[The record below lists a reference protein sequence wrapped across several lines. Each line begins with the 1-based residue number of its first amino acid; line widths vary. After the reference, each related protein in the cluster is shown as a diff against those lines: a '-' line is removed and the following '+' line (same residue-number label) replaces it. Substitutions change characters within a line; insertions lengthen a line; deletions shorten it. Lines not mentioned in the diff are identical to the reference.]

1 MTRIYFL
8 FLYLLTCLMVPLKGH
23 AVSQAEL
30 LNSNRFQHI
39 DSSVDSGR
47 GDGKYLD
54 LESIR
59 TIADFNGHRRIEA
72 TLYVLMPASN
82 LIQGIQVQYDYQLN
96 QSLRH
101 LINAHE
107 KGLEQGTHVPYISIW
122 RAKDENSGITGMVKA
137 AGAFTND
144 GSSARASLQQ
154 ANIEA
159 MILPAIFGLERYTLP
174 NLIYQKAY
182 GLAYDD
188 EP

>member
-1 MTRIYFL
+1 MKRIYLCFL
-8 FLYLLTCLMVPLKGH
+8 WLLVCLVLPLQGQ
-23 AVSQAEL
+23 AISQSEL
-30 LNSNRFQHI
+30 LDTARFQHI
-39 DSSVDSGR
+39 DSTVDSGQ

-59 TIADFNGHRRIEA
+59 TIVDSNGHCRIEA

-82 LIQGIQVQYDYQLN
+82 LIQGIQIEYDYQLN

-101 LINAHE
+101 LINVHE
-107 KGLEQGTHVPYISIW
+107 KALKQGAHTPYISIW
-122 RAKDENSGITGMVKA
+122 RAKDENSGITGMVKST
-137 AGAFTND
+137 GAFTND
-144 GSSARASLQQ
+144 GSVRASLQQ

-159 MILPAIFGLERYTLP
+159 MLLPATFGLERYTLP

-182 GLAYDD
+182 GFAYDD

>member
-1 MTRIYFL
+1 ML
-8 FLYLLTCLMVPLKGH
+8 PLKGH

-59 TIADFNGHRRIEA
+59 TIADSNGHRRIEA

-82 LIQGIQVQYDYQLN
+82 LIQGIQIEYDYQLN

-101 LINAHE
+101 LINVHE
-107 KGLEQGTHVPYISIW
+107 KELKQGTHVPYISIW

-137 AGAFTND
+137 AGAFTN
-144 GSSARASLQQ
+144 GGNVRASLQQ

-159 MILPAIFGLERYTLP
+159 MMLPAIFGIERYTL
-174 NLIYQKAY
+174 Q
-182 GLAYDD
+182 
-188 EP
+188 

>member
-1 MTRIYFL
+1 ML
-8 FLYLLTCLMVPLKGH
+8 PLKGH

-59 TIADFNGHRRIEA
+59 TIADSNGHRRIEA

-82 LIQGIQVQYDYQLN
+82 LIQGIKIEYDYQLN
-96 QSLRH
+96 QSLRY

-107 KGLEQGTHVPYISIW
+107 KGLKQGTHIPYISIW

-144 GSSARASLQQ
+144 GSTRASLQQ

-159 MILPAIFGLERYTLP
+159 MMLPAIFGIERYTLP
-174 NLIYQKAY
+174 NLIYQKVY

>member
-1 MTRIYFL
+1 MMKRIYLRFL
-8 FLYLLTCLMVPLKGH
+8 WLLVCLVLPLQGQ
-23 AVSQAEL
+23 AISQSEL
-30 LNSNRFQHI
+30 LDTARFQHI

-59 TIADFNGHRRIEA
+59 TIVDSNGHRRIEA

-82 LIQGIQVQYDYQLN
+82 LIQGI
-96 QSLRH
+96 
-101 LINAHE
+101 
-107 KGLEQGTHVPYISIW
+107 HVPYISIW
-122 RAKDENSGITGMVKA
+122 RAKDENSGITSMVKA

-144 GSSARASLQQ
+144 GSVRASLQQ

-159 MILPAIFGLERYTLP
+159 MILPATFGLERYTLP

>member
-1 MTRIYFL
+1 MKRIYFL
-8 FLYLLTCLMVPLKGH
+8 FLCLLTCFMLPLKGH

-59 TIADFNGHRRIEA
+59 TIADSNGHRRIEA

-82 LIQGIQVQYDYQLN
+82 LIQGIQIEYDYQLN

-107 KGLEQGTHVPYISIW
+107 KALKQGAHTPYISIW

-144 GSSARASLQQ
+144 GSVRASLQQ

-159 MILPAIFGLERYTLP
+159 MLLPATFGLERYTLP

-182 GLAYDD
+182 GFAYDD

>member
-1 MTRIYFL
+1 MLIYIERGFYDPTY
-8 FLYLLTCLMVPLKGH
+8 FN
-23 AVSQAEL
+23 A
-30 LNSNRFQHI
+30 
-39 DSSVDSGR
+39 SSCIASFYEAYR

-59 TIADFNGHRRIEA
+59 TIADSNGHRRIEA

-82 LIQGIQVQYDYQLN
+82 LIQGIQIEYDYQLN

-101 LINAHE
+101 LINVHE
-107 KGLEQGTHVPYISIW
+107 KELKQGTHVPYISIW

-144 GSSARASLQQ
+144 GSVRASLQQ

-159 MILPAIFGLERYTLP
+159 MMLPAIFGIERYTLP
-174 NLIYQKAY
+174 NLIYQKVY

>member
-1 MTRIYFL
+1 MKRIYLRFL
-8 FLYLLTCLMVPLKGH
+8 WLLVCLVLPLQGQ
-23 AVSQAEL
+23 AISQSEL
-30 LNSNRFQHI
+30 LDTARFQHI

-59 TIADFNGHRRIEA
+59 TIVDSNGHRRIEV

-82 LIQGIQVQYDYQLN
+82 LIQGIQIEYDYQLN

-107 KGLEQGTHVPYISIW
+107 KALKQGAYTPYISIW

-144 GSSARASLQQ
+144 GSTRASLQQ

-159 MILPAIFGLERYTLP
+159 MLLPATFGLERYTLP

-182 GLAYDD
+182 GFAYDD

>member
-1 MTRIYFL
+1 MKRIYLRFL
-8 FLYLLTCLMVPLKGH
+8 WLLVCLVLPLQGQ
-23 AVSQAEL
+23 AISQSEL
-30 LNSNRFQHI
+30 LDTARFQHI
-39 DSSVDSGR
+39 DSTVDSGR

-59 TIADFNGHRRIEA
+59 IIVDSNGHRRIES

-82 LIQGIQVQYDYQLN
+82 LIQGIQIEYDYQLN

-107 KGLEQGTHVPYISIW
+107 KALRQGAHTPYISIW

-144 GSSARASLQQ
+144 GSVRTSLQQ

-159 MILPAIFGLERYTLP
+159 MILPATFGLERYTLP

-182 GLAYDD
+182 GFAYDD

>member
-1 MTRIYFL
+1 MKRIYFL
-8 FLYLLTCLMVPLKGH
+8 FLCLLTCLMLPLKGH

-39 DSSVDSGR
+39 NSSVDSGR

-59 TIADFNGHRRIEA
+59 TIADSNGHRRIEA

-82 LIQGIQVQYDYQLN
+82 LIQGIKIEYDYQLN

-107 KGLEQGTHVPYISIW
+107 KELKQGTHVSYISIW
-122 RAKDENSGITGMVKA
+122 RAKDENSGITGIVKA
-137 AGAFTND
+137 AGAFTN
-144 GSSARASLQQ
+144 GGNVRASLQQ

-159 MILPAIFGLERYTLP
+159 MMLPAIFGIERYTLP
-174 NLIYQKAY
+174 NLIYQKVY
-182 GLAYDD
+182 GLTYDD

>member
-1 MTRIYFL
+1 MKRIYFL
-8 FLYLLTCLMVPLKGH
+8 FLCLLTCRMLPLKGH

-30 LNSNRFQHI
+30 LNSNRYQHI

-47 GDGKYLD
+47 GDGN

-59 TIADFNGHRRIEA
+59 TIADSNGHRRIEA

-82 LIQGIQVQYDYQLN
+82 LIQGIQIEYAYQLN

-107 KGLEQGTHVPYISIW
+107 KGLKQGTHVPYISIW

-137 AGAFTND
+137 TGAFTND
-144 GSSARASLQQ
+144 GSARASLQQ

-159 MILPAIFGLERYTLP
+159 MMLPAIFGIERYTLP

>member
-1 MTRIYFL
+1 ML
-8 FLYLLTCLMVPLKGH
+8 PLKGH

-59 TIADFNGHRRIEA
+59 TIVDSNGHRRIVA

-82 LIQGIQVQYDYQLN
+82 LIQGIQIEYDYQLN

-107 KGLEQGTHVPYISIW
+107 KALKQGAHTPYISIL
-122 RAKDENSGITGMVKA
+122 RM
-137 AGAFTND
+137 
-144 GSSARASLQQ
+144 R
-154 ANIEA
+154 
-159 MILPAIFGLERYTLP
+159 ILGLL
-174 NLIYQKAY
+174 
-182 GLAYDD
+182 GW
-188 EP
+188 

>member
-1 MTRIYFL
+1 ML
-8 FLYLLTCLMVPLKGH
+8 PLKGH

-59 TIADFNGHRRIEA
+59 TIADSNWHRHIEA
-72 TLYVLMPASN
+72 TLYVLIPASN
-82 LIQGIQVQYDYQLN
+82 LIQGIQIEYDYQLN

-107 KGLEQGTHVPYISIW
+107 KGLKQGTHVPYISIW

-144 GSSARASLQQ
+144 GSTRASLQQ

-159 MILPAIFGLERYTLP
+159 MMLPAIFGIERYTLP
-174 NLIYQKAY
+174 NLIYQKVY

>member
-1 MTRIYFL
+1 MKRIYLRFL
-8 FLYLLTCLMVPLKGH
+8 WLLVCLVLPLQGQ
-23 AVSQAEL
+23 AISQSEL
-30 LNSNRFQHI
+30 LDTARFQHI

-47 GDGKYLD
+47 GDGKYLN

-59 TIADFNGHRRIEA
+59 TIVDSNGHRRIEA

-82 LIQGIQVQYDYQLN
+82 LIQGIQIEYDYQLN

-107 KGLEQGTHVPYISIW
+107 KGLKQGTHVPYISIW

-137 AGAFTND
+137 TGAFTND
-144 GSSARASLQQ
+144 GSVRASLQQ

-159 MILPAIFGLERYTLP
+159 MILPATFGLERYTLP

-182 GLAYDD
+182 GLTYDD

>member
-1 MTRIYFL
+1 MKRIYLRFL
-8 FLYLLTCLMVPLKGH
+8 WLLVCLVLPLQGQ
-23 AVSQAEL
+23 AISQSEL
-30 LNSNRFQHI
+30 LDTARFQHI

-59 TIADFNGHRRIEA
+59 TIVDSNGHRRIEA

-82 LIQGIQVQYDYQLN
+82 LIQGIQIEYDYQLN

-107 KGLEQGTHVPYISIW
+107 KALKQGAYTPYISIW

-144 GSSARASLQQ
+144 GSVRASLQQ

-159 MILPAIFGLERYTLP
+159 MLLPATFGLERYTLP

>member
-1 MTRIYFL
+1 MKRIYLRFL
-8 FLYLLTCLMVPLKGH
+8 WLLVCLVLPLQGQ
-23 AVSQAEL
+23 AISQSEL
-30 LNSNRFQHI
+30 LDTARFQHI

-59 TIADFNGHRRIEA
+59 TIVDSNGHRRIEA

-82 LIQGIQVQYDYQLN
+82 LIQGI
-96 QSLRH
+96 
-101 LINAHE
+101 
-107 KGLEQGTHVPYISIW
+107 HVPYISIW
-122 RAKDENSGITGMVKA
+122 RAKDENSGITSMVKA

-144 GSSARASLQQ
+144 GSVRASLQQ

-159 MILPAIFGLERYTLP
+159 MILPATFGLERYTLP

>member
-1 MTRIYFL
+1 MKRIYLRFL
-8 FLYLLTCLMVPLKGH
+8 WLLVCLVLPLQCQ
-23 AVSQAEL
+23 AISQSEL
-30 LNSNRFQHI
+30 LDTERFQHI
-39 DSSVDSGR
+39 DSSVDSG
-47 GDGKYLD
+47 
-54 LESIR
+54 
-59 TIADFNGHRRIEA
+59 RIEA

-82 LIQGIQVQYDYQLN
+82 LIQGIQIEYDYQLN
-96 QSLRH
+96 QSLLH

-107 KGLEQGTHVPYISIW
+107 KALKQGAHTPYISIW

-144 GSSARASLQQ
+144 GSVRASLQQ

-159 MILPAIFGLERYTLP
+159 MILPATFGLERYTLP

-182 GLAYDD
+182 GFAYDD

>member
-1 MTRIYFL
+1 ML
-8 FLYLLTCLMVPLKGH
+8 PLKGH

-59 TIADFNGHRRIEA
+59 TIADSNGHRRIEA

-82 LIQGIQVQYDYQLN
+82 LIQGIQIEYDYQLN

-101 LINAHE
+101 LINVHE
-107 KGLEQGTHVPYISIW
+107 KEVKQGTHVPYISIW
-122 RAKDENSGITGMVKA
+122 RAKDENSGIAGMVKA
-137 AGAFTND
+137 AGAFTN
-144 GSSARASLQQ
+144 GGNVRTSLQQ

-159 MILPAIFGLERYTLP
+159 MMLPAIFGIERYTLP
-174 NLIYQKAY
+174 NLIYQKVY

>member
-1 MTRIYFL
+1 ML
-8 FLYLLTCLMVPLKGH
+8 PLKGH

-59 TIADFNGHRRIEA
+59 TIADSKGHRRIEA

-82 LIQGIQVQYDYQLN
+82 LIQGIQIEYDYQLN

-107 KGLEQGTHVPYISIW
+107 KGLKQGTHVPYISIW

-144 GSSARASLQQ
+144 GNTRASLQQ

-159 MILPAIFGLERYTLP
+159 MMLPAIFGIERYTLP
-174 NLIYQKAY
+174 NLIYQKVY
-182 GLAYDD
+182 GLTYDD

>member
-1 MTRIYFL
+1 MKRIYLCFL
-8 FLYLLTCLMVPLKGH
+8 WLLVCLVLPLQGQ
-23 AVSQAEL
+23 AISQSEL
-30 LNSNRFQHI
+30 LDTARFQHI

-47 GDGKYLD
+47 GDGKYLN

-59 TIADFNGHRRIEA
+59 TIVDSNGHRRIEA

-82 LIQGIQVQYDYQLN
+82 LIQGIQIEYDYQLN

-107 KGLEQGTHVPYISIW
+107 KALKQGAHTPYISIW
-122 RAKDENSGITGMVKA
+122 RAKDENSGITRMVKA

-144 GSSARASLQQ
+144 GSVRASLQQ

-159 MILPAIFGLERYTLP
+159 MLLPATFGLERYTLP
-174 NLIYQKAY
+174 NLICQKAY

>member
-1 MTRIYFL
+1 ML
-8 FLYLLTCLMVPLKGH
+8 PLKGH

-47 GDGKYLD
+47 GDGKHLD

-59 TIADFNGHRRIEA
+59 TIADSNGHRRIEA

-82 LIQGIQVQYDYQLN
+82 LIQGIQIEYDYQLN

-107 KGLEQGTHVPYISIW
+107 KALKQGVHTPYISIW

-137 AGAFTND
+137 TGAFTND
-144 GSSARASLQQ
+144 GSVRASLQQ

-159 MILPAIFGLERYTLP
+159 MILPATFGLERYTLP

>member
-1 MTRIYFL
+1 ML
-8 FLYLLTCLMVPLKGH
+8 PLKGH

-30 LNSNRFQHI
+30 LNSNRYQHI

-59 TIADFNGHRRIEA
+59 TIADSNGHRRIEA

-82 LIQGIQVQYDYQLN
+82 LIQGIQIEYDYQLN

-107 KGLEQGTHVPYISIW
+107 KGLKQGTHVSYISIW

-137 AGAFTND
+137 TGAFTND
-144 GSSARASLQQ
+144 GSARASLQQ

-159 MILPAIFGLERYTLP
+159 MMLPAIFGIERYTLP

>member
-1 MTRIYFL
+1 ML
-8 FLYLLTCLMVPLKGH
+8 PLKGH

-59 TIADFNGHRRIEA
+59 TIADSNGHRRIEA

-82 LIQGIQVQYDYQLN
+82 LIQGIQIEYDYQLN

-101 LINAHE
+101 LINVHE
-107 KGLEQGTHVPYISIW
+107 KELKQGTHVPYISIW

-137 AGAFTND
+137 AGAFTN
-144 GSSARASLQQ
+144 GGNVRASLQQ

-159 MILPAIFGLERYTLP
+159 MMLPAIFGIERYTLH
-174 NLIYQKAY
+174 NLIYQKVY
-182 GLAYDD
+182 GLTYDD

>member
-1 MTRIYFL
+1 ML
-8 FLYLLTCLMVPLKGH
+8 PLKGH

-30 LNSNRFQHI
+30 MNSNRFQHI

-59 TIADFNGHRRIEA
+59 TIADSNGHRRIEA

-82 LIQGIQVQYDYQLN
+82 FIQGIQIEYDYQLN

-107 KGLEQGTHVPYISIW
+107 KGLKQGTHVPYISIW

-144 GSSARASLQQ
+144 GSARASLQQ
-154 ANIEA
+154 VNIEA
-159 MILPAIFGLERYTLP
+159 MMLPAIFGIERYTLP
-174 NLIYQKAY
+174 NLIYQKVY

>member
-1 MTRIYFL
+1 MKRIYFL
-8 FLYLLTCLMVPLKGH
+8 FLCLLTCLMLPLKGH

-47 GDGKYLD
+47 GDGKYLN

-59 TIADFNGHRRIEA
+59 TIVDSNGHRRIEA

-82 LIQGIQVQYDYQLN
+82 LIQGIQIEYDYQLN

-107 KGLEQGTHVPYISIW
+107 KELKQGTRVPYISIW

-144 GSSARASLQQ
+144 GNTRASLQQ

-159 MILPAIFGLERYTLP
+159 MMLPAIFGIERYTLP
-174 NLIYQKAY
+174 NLIYQKVY

>member
-1 MTRIYFL
+1 MKRIYLRFL
-8 FLYLLTCLMVPLKGH
+8 WLLVCLVLPLQGQ
-23 AVSQAEL
+23 AISQSEL
-30 LNSNRFQHI
+30 LDTERFQHI
-39 DSSVDSGR
+39 DSTVDSGR

-59 TIADFNGHRRIEA
+59 TIVDSNGHRRIEA

-82 LIQGIQVQYDYQLN
+82 LIQGIQIEYDYQLN

-107 KGLEQGTHVPYISIW
+107 KALKQGTHTPYISIW

-144 GSSARASLQQ
+144 GSVRASLQQ

-159 MILPAIFGLERYTLP
+159 MILPATFGLERYTLP

>member
-1 MTRIYFL
+1 ML
-8 FLYLLTCLMVPLKGH
+8 PLKGH

-59 TIADFNGHRRIEA
+59 TIADSNGHRRIEA

-82 LIQGIQVQYDYQLN
+82 LIQGIQIEYDYQLN

-101 LINAHE
+101 LINVHE
-107 KGLEQGTHVPYISIW
+107 KELKQGTHVPYISIW

-137 AGAFTND
+137 AGAFTN
-144 GSSARASLQQ
+144 GGNVRASLQQ
-154 ANIEA
+154 ANIVA
-159 MILPAIFGLERYTLP
+159 MMLPAIFGIERYTLH
-174 NLIYQKAY
+174 NLIYQKVY
-182 GLAYDD
+182 GLTYDD